1 MSKKVHHILII
12 KYFCVHEIIAQYPG
26 LWKIYVITQ
35 KSIVAYFED
44 MFVSRNELL
53 VFYLMKDE
61 LFDTSDTYTSTK
73 GLSK

>member
-1 MSKKVHHILII
+1 MIYKFKV
-12 KYFCVHEIIAQYPG
+12 
-26 LWKIYVITQ
+26 
-35 KSIVAYFED
+35 FED